1 MAIYKYQPNR
11 DNEIRGYHRNFSQVN
26 TYLGKPCN
34 TEAPVNIWSNKG
46 GSSKQSK
53 IGEIYQN

>member
-1 MAIYKYQPNR
+1 MATYKYQPNR
-11 DNEIRGYHRNFSQVN
+11 DNQIIGYHRNLSQVN
-26 TYLGKPCN
+26 TYLGKPWN
-34 TEAPVNIWSNKG
+34 TEAPVNIWSNRD